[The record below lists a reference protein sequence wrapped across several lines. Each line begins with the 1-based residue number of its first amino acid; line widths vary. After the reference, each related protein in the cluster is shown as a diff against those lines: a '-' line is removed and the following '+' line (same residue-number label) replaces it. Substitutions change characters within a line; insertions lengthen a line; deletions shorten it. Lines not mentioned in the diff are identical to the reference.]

1 MLSILNLLR
10 ARPEPVEGCLRA
22 LYLKRSKMTHSKIA
36 IIGAGIVGSTT
47 AYALL
52 LKKITAEI
60 ILVDINETRC
70 HGEILDLSDAMF
82 FNGTSQV
89 RAGTP
94 QDAAQAD
101 IIIITAGKPQNPGE
115 SRLDL
120 LKTNKA
126 VIADIFANIKP
137 INPQTIIIIVT
148 NPLDPLTMLAQTLSG
163 LPRNQVFGTG
173 TFLDTLRL
181 RGFIAEKTG
190 VAPGSVNA
198 YVIGEHG
205 DSQCV
210 AWSSAEIAGTPISKL
225 PGMKKKDLDLIAQQV
240 KDKAYEIIQCKGSTS
255 FGIAACVA
263 AMCEAIIFDQ
273 KIVMPLS
280 TYVPEYKICLSM
292 PAVLGENGI
301 EKVLPIPLSDNEQK
315 KLQNSA
321 QQLHNLFT

>member
-1 MLSILNLLR
+1 M
-10 ARPEPVEGCLRA
+10 
-22 LYLKRSKMTHSKIA
+22 KHSKIA

-47 AYALL
+47 AYALI
-52 LKKITAEI
+52 LKKIAAEI
-60 ILVDINETRC
+60 MLIDINEMRC

-89 RAGTP
+89 RAGNPT
-94 QDAAQAD
+94 DAAQAD
-101 IIIITAGKPQNPGE
+101 IIIIAAGKAQNPGE

-120 LKTNKA
+120 LKTNKS
-126 VIADIFANIKP
+126 IISDIFASIKP
-137 INPQTIIIIVT
+137 INPQTIIIMVT

-181 RGFIAEKTG
+181 RGFIAQKIG
-190 VAPGSVNA
+190 VAPSSINA

-205 DSQCV
+205 DAQCV
-210 AWSSAEIAGTPISKL
+210 AWSSAEIAGTPITQFPSIE
-225 PGMKKKDLDLIAQQV
+225 KKDLDLMAQQV

-263 AMCEAIIFDQ
+263 AMCEAIVFDQ
-273 KIVMPLS
+273 KIVLPLS
-280 TYVPEYKICLSM
+280 TYIPEYDICLSM

-301 EKVLPIPLSDNEQK
+301 EKILPIPLSDDEQK
-315 KLQNSA
+315 KLSDSA
-321 QQLHNLFT
+321 QQLRDLLI